1 MTQKDKVNKIH
12 TLFDSVNDEYRVDWE
27 TTNQEGYDFYLDN
40 QLSKAEV
47 EALEGQGMPTF
58 TVNRIIPVV
67 EMLNF
72 YATANNPRWQA
83 IAQEGSD
90 SDVAA
95 VFSDIA
101 DYIWS
106 QSDGATL
113 YSNVINDAVT
123 KSVGYLMVDVDANA
137 DRGMGE
143 VVIKN
148 PNSFDLYV
156 DPKSRDPLYRDAS
169 FILCRKLLP
178 KEQLINLYPEYA
190 SKIKK
195 ATGSHSEYNYS
206 PNDVVSADIQGND
219 INIAYALDGSDS
231 PLIEYIECFEK
242 ENRAFYNVFM
252 RIPPSEKELQNAQKQ
267 IEVKLNEMQRE
278 MEVSL
283 KEMQVQ
289 IQKSV
294 EAGQILPERAKIEIE
309 KAIKNNEAQLA
320 ETSAQMFNDVQQKL
334 IKLENKVLS
343 EKAYQVLLKDEVAS
357 QFITNAV
364 KFYKK
369 AVKLTCIVGDQFI
382 KERDL
387 PSEHY
392 PIIPFTYKWTGTPF
406 PLSAVSPLVG
416 KQKEINKAHQ
426 LLVHNASLGSSL
438 RWMYEEGSIDTD
450 YWENYSASPGALL
463 PVNNGYQAPSPVQP
477 MPLSNS
483 FANIVENGKR
493 EMEYLAGIYS
503 QAMGNPSGGSETY
516 RGMLALDE
524 YGTRRVKQ
532 WMKSSI
538 EPALVQCGK
547 VVKDYSQAVYS
558 AHKVFRLIQPS
569 AMQEDKQVEI
579 NIPMYNDM
587 GEAIGKFMD
596 YSSAKFD
603 VRIIGGS
610 TLPLN
615 RWAYLSELKELLKL
629 GVVDDIAVLAETDV
643 KQKDKIAERKSL
655 YAQMQSKISDLEK
668 KVKDSEGIRQTLERQ
683 LVQSGVKA
691 KVMQVENEVRKNA
704 GDTIVKMKDTA
715 RKMNSDKEVT
725 KERLRLIEQQ
735 QRKANGN
742 GNNGKPR
749 D

>member
-1 MTQKDKVNKIH
+1 
-12 TLFDSVNDEYRVDWE
+12 
-27 TTNQEGYDFYLDN
+27 
-40 QLSKAEV
+40 
-47 EALEGQGMPTF
+47 
-58 TVNRIIPVV
+58 
-67 EMLNF
+67 
-72 YATANNPRWQA
+72 
-83 IAQEGSD
+83 
-90 SDVAA
+90 
-95 VFSDIA
+95 
-101 DYIWS
+101 
-106 QSDGATL
+106 
-113 YSNVINDAVT
+113 
-123 KSVGYLMVDVDANA
+123 
-137 DRGMGE
+137 
-143 VVIKN
+143 
-148 PNSFDLYV
+148 
-156 DPKSRDPLYRDAS
+156 
-169 FILCRKLLP
+169 
-178 KEQLINLYPEYA
+178 
-190 SKIKK
+190 
-195 ATGSHSEYNYS
+195 
-206 PNDVVSADIQGND
+206 
-219 INIAYALDGSDS
+219 
-231 PLIEYIECFEK
+231 
-242 ENRAFYNVFM
+242 
-252 RIPPSEKELQNAQKQ
+252 
-267 IEVKLNEMQRE
+267 MQRE

-320 ETSAQMFNDVQQKL
+320 EASAQMFNDVQQKL

-343 EKAYQVLLKDEVAS
+343 EKAYQILLKDEVAS
-357 QFITNAV
+357 KFITNAV
-364 KFYKK
+364 KFFKK

-426 LLVHNASLGSSL
+426 LMVHNASLGSSL

-483 FANIVENGKR
+483 FSNIVENGKR

-503 QAMGNPSGGSETY
+503 QAMGNPTGGSETY

-558 AHKVFRLIQPS
+558 AHKVFRLIQPN
-569 AMQEDKQVEI
+569 ALQEDKQVEI
-579 NIPMYNDM
+579 NVPMYNDM

-725 KERLRLIEQQ
+725 KEKLRLIEQQ